1 MYHRNYQD
9 AGFKVFGL
17 YGATNGVCDCETVGC
32 TAPFKHPISKG
43 WQNTPEWDDD
53 QLSSMEMAGQFSTGF
68 GVLCNGYLVVDID
81 ARNGGIDSWRKLDH
95 DLDGALMSCNFI
107 VKTGSG
113 GDSRHLYFKAPEGVS
128 LTTKHNNYPGIDFKS
143 TGYVVGAGSMHL
155 SGSNYE
161 ILSGSLDEITEAPST
176 LIDILRRKD
185 LHRAEY
191 NGRQVDI
198 ADNDINTMLG
208 HVNPDLDRD
217 TWCKVGM
224 AIHDAT
230 NGEGLELWDLW
241 SAKGSKYRGINDT
254 RKTWESFGKKEGIT
268 IGTLVFLAEANG
280 WQQPVTFL
288 SDEFA
293 IKHWSSE
300 EMFVDIE
307 DLMSDI
313 SKPDWLIKGILERG
327 SMNLLFGES
336 GAGKSL
342 FAMDWAF
349 CLGAGIAWHGHKVK
363 KKCKVLYILG
373 EGFRGVTMRFQ
384 ALKQKYP
391 HADVSNIKFSRRSIN
406 LLDPKASEQV
416 IEIIK
421 DLDFKPDL
429 IICDTLNRNMVGDE
443 NSTEDMGKFFIS
455 SELFIKELD
464 STFLTV
470 HHSGHADK
478 GRSRGS
484 SSIKAAMDAEFC
496 VTKNGDG
503 ITFSC
508 TKSKDFSS
516 DSGMSFNLHEVE
528 LEGEVFYD
536 EDDDKQITSVYLEYQ
551 GVAKKEKSLPKKL
564 QKALDSL
571 VLAAETI
578 GKERPE
584 LSILGSGQIIVSL
597 SEWKPFFNEDK
608 ELASR
613 RQNFSECRKELI
625 KQEFIGV
632 DGDYSW
638 IL

>member
-1 MYHRNYQD
+1 MNHRSYQD

-17 YGATNGVCDCETVGC
+17 YGATNGVCDCLTVGC

-43 WQNTPEWDDD
+43 WQNTPEWDED
-53 QLSSMEMAGQFSTGF
+53 QLSTMEMAGQFSTGF
-68 GVLCNGYLVVDID
+68 GVLCNGYLIIDID
-81 ARNGGIDSWRKLDH
+81 ARNGGVESWRKLDH
-95 DLDGALMSCNFI
+95 DLQGALMACNFI

-128 LTTKHNNYPGIDFKS
+128 LTTKHSMYPGIDFKS

-155 SGSNYE
+155 SGAIYE
-161 ILSGSLDEITEAPST
+161 ILSGSLEDISEAPLS

-191 NGRQVDI
+191 NGRQVDV
-198 ADNDINTMLG
+198 ADKDIITMLDFVDPDIN
-208 HVNPDLDRD
+208 RD
-217 TWCKVGM
+217 SWCKVGM

-241 SAKGSKYRGINDT
+241 SAKGSKYRGINEVS
-254 RKTWESFGKKEGIT
+254 KTWDSFGKKEGIT
-268 IGTLVFLAEANG
+268 IGTLVYLAEANG

-300 EMFVDIE
+300 GMFVDIE

-313 SKPDWLIKGILERG
+313 KKPDWLIKGILERG

-349 CLGAGIAWHGHKVK
+349 CLGAGIPWHNHKVK
-363 KKCKVLYILG
+363 KKCKILYILG

-391 HADVSNIKFSRRSIN
+391 EADVSNIKFSRRSIN

-470 HHSGHADK
+470 HHSGHGAKD
-478 GRSRGS
+478 RSRGS
-484 SSIKAAMDAEFC
+484 SAIKAAMDAEFC
-496 VTKNGDG
+496 VSKNGDG
-503 ITFSC
+503 IKFSC
-508 TKSKDFSS
+508 TKSKDFSAES
-516 DSGMSFNLHEVE
+516 DMCFNLHEVE
-528 LEGEVFYD
+528 LEGELFYD
-536 EDDDKQITSVYLEYQ
+536 DDDKRQITSVYLKYNGE
-551 GVAKKEKSLPKKL
+551 AKKENKISKRH
-564 QKALDSL
+564 QKAMDSL
-571 VLAAETI
+571 NLALETA
-578 GKERPE
+578 GKSGD
-584 LSILGSGQIIVSL
+584 LVSVLGSGQWVVSL
-597 SEWKPFFNEDK
+597 SEWRPFFNEDK
-608 ELASR
+608 ELSGR
-613 RQNFSECRKELI
+613 RQNFSEFRKVLVEQGLI
-625 KQEFIGV
+625 AV
-632 DGDYSW
+632 DGDYTW
-638 IL
+638 VV